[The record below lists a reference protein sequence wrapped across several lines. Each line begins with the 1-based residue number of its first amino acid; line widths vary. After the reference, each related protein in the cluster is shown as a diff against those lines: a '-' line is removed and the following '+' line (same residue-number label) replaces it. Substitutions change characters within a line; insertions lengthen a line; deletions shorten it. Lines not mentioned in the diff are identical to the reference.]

1 MKKLFFLALSGLLL
15 LTACEGPE
23 GPMGPP
29 GPKGSDG
36 SSNWDVYTFTVKASD
51 WSLSGTPDAKGS
63 YFYYDL
69 TDDIGALTAFV
80 ADKGNVSI
88 YAMYKNEADKYV
100 YSPLPLVR
108 FYGETDTY
116 TQTYD
121 YEYQKDKIRFAI
133 TRSDFKTS
141 LPANQGEDITYK
153 IVYTW

>member
-1 MKKLFFLALSGLLL
+1 MKKLSFLILPLLL
-15 LTACEGPE
+15 MLASCEGPE

-29 GPKGSDG
+29 GKNGKDG
-36 SSNWDVYTFTVKASD
+36 SANWDVYTFTVKASD
-51 WSLSGTPDAKGS
+51 WALAGTPDANGS

-69 TDDIGALTAFV
+69 TDDQGGLSSFV
-80 ADKGNVSI
+80 ADQGNVTV
-88 YAMYKNEADKYV
+88 YAMYKNESGKYV

-108 FYGETDTY
+108 FYGETDVF

-121 YEYQKDKIRFAI
+121 YEYMENKIRFAI